1 MLKVGLIGAGWVTQH
16 HLQAWQRQHPRAKVI
31 AIADPS
37 ADRAHQ
43 RAREFDIEHV
53 HADARALLEQTR
65 VDALDIAAPREIHA
79 EVIRLAAA
87 HGVAIMC
94 QKPLAPTY
102 EIAREVV
109 AEVAGK
115 VPFMVHENW
124 RFRPHYRQI
133 AEWLKAGRIGRVVQ
147 AQMTLLTSGF
157 IADAQG
163 RFPAIERQP
172 FIAGLDRALVMEVL
186 IHHIDVLRFLL
197 GELTLTHARLGK
209 QCQAIRG
216 EDRASLVF
224 GGEQGLVVNLL
235 ANFAVHGESPVQTDQ
250 LLLIGEN
257 GTIRLA
263 GDMLECFG
271 PQPVQQRYDLQAGY
285 AESYAAAI
293 DHFVNGLVHDQ
304 AFETSANDNLRTLH
318 LVEQIYSTS

>member
-1 MLKVGLIGAGWVTQH
+1 MLRVGLIGAGWVTQH
-16 HLQAWQRQHPRAKVI
+16 HLQAWQRQHPRARVV

-37 ADRAHQ
+37 LD
-43 RAREFDIEHV
+43 RARERAQEFSIEHIYDS
-53 HADARALLEQTR
+53 AQALLEQTQ

-94 QKPLAPTY
+94 QKPLAPNY
-102 EIAREVV
+102 EIARQVV
-109 AEVAGK
+109 AEVAGR

-163 RFPAIERQP
+163 KFPAIERQP

-197 GELTLTHARLGK
+197 GELTLMHSRLGK
-209 QCQAIRG
+209 QCQAIKG
-216 EDRASLVF
+216 EDRASLAF
-224 GGEQGLVVNLL
+224 SGEQGAVVNLL

-250 LLLIGEN
+250 LLLIGES
-257 GTIRLA
+257 GTIRLS
-263 GDMLECFG
+263 GDMLECLG
-271 PQPVQQRYDLQAGY
+271 PQPVQQRYDLKAGY
-285 AESYAAAI
+285 ADSYAAAI
-293 DHFVNGLVHDQ
+293 DHFVNGLLQAQ
-304 AFETSANDNLRTLH
+304 AFETSADDNLRTLH
-318 LVEQIYSTS
+318 LVEKIYSTG